1 MESHAIVIGIDGYD
15 PAIGTLDGAVRDA
28 LDFAAWVTGPGGV
41 PAANLRLLLG
51 PDLADPPPVLPAGVS
66 AISPASGR
74 KIRETIGGLRGTGG
88 KRLYFYFAGHG
99 VAFPQWPDDPM
110 LVPPEFIDPYY
121 HASDLLGFKDLFNRL
136 GDLTFQEQVCLID
149 ACRDFALPSY
159 EPVIPSGARFRL
171 EERKSRQYV
180 LFSVAPGQK
189 AAETGQGIWTRTLLD
204 GLTGRDYRP
213 VKPGTS
219 AQAPFE
225 VRLDDL
231 ADWICGEVKLRVQ
244 RKFLKDAARYV
255 QTPEYHRDPQGGDPV
270 MAIFTEENVPQ
281 ARLRVF
287 VEPSR
292 AHPTCR
298 VAVTQYVPT
307 LRREFVVQA
316 SPDPPLSVP
325 VSFALAPSAYS
336 IRAEAE
342 RFVVASRGW
351 TVLDDPTVRLT
362 LDAMPAPPDEFL
374 GGPADVTRGI
384 VVRETEEVYREGG
397 LRGAPLSF
405 GVSPT
410 RSAGSGTLVVT
421 SPDAAVWIEV
431 LDDRRKV
438 IHQAVGSF
446 ELDGLQPGIY
456 RVRLSL
462 PGAESSEETV
472 EVRPGAETRVRPSP
486 PATRLGAVVL
496 DRLRGLGIG
505 IEERGG
511 AVDFVHP
518 SEALGPV
525 AGARLASLLAFAFCA
540 AQWSEMGILERLRA
554 IGVRRVAA
562 ESNGLLALVGAGA
575 DKTEAELE
583 AFCAGSSL
591 ILRHGD
597 GRNTELSD
605 FELLS
610 GLPAAAQR
618 FIEIPEAGVLIA
630 ELHLP
635 GMAPTRYSLA
645 MLPERLTVFIAVAE
659 ADGTVEVQQYL
670 LRLPGRSGSMSSED
684 AIRGVRRLGLAQSFY
699 ARGKQVEALA
709 ASGPDLQ
716 KLLEGR
722 PLGPLLG
729 CLAGYGL
736 LQIGQAEEF
745 TREALPSLLRSF
757 PDLPDLHVLAGLCDA
772 PERRSEHFAEALR
785 RGLPIFSQGLRA
797 LADGSPEKPPH
808 LAEAL
813 ASLISGSPWTAWI
826 ARAPW

>member
-1 MESHAIVIGIDGYD
+1 MESHAIVIGVDGYD
-15 PAIGTLDGAVRDA
+15 PAIGKLEGAVSDA
-28 LDFAAWVTGPGGV
+28 LGFAAWVTGPGGV
-41 PAANLRLLLG
+41 PAANLRLLLA
-51 PDLADPPPVLPAGVS
+51 PDPAALPPALPAGVS
-66 AISPASGR
+66 AFSPVSGR
-74 KIRETIGGLRGTGG
+74 KIRETIGGLRGTEG

-121 HASDLLGFKDLFNRL
+121 HANDLLGFKDLFNRL

-204 GLTGRDYRP
+204 GLEGRDYRP
-213 VKPGTS
+213 VKAGNS

-231 ADWICGEVKLRVQ
+231 ADWVCGEVKLRV
-244 RKFLKDAARYV
+244 RKKFLKDAARYV
-255 QTPEYHRDPQGGDPV
+255 QTPEYHRDPQGGDPL
-270 MAIFTEENVPQ
+270 MAVFTEETVPR

-307 LRREFVVQA
+307 LRREFEIQA
-316 SPDPPLSVP
+316 SPGPPLPVP
-325 VSFALAPSAYS
+325 ASFTLPPSSYS

-342 RFVVASRGW
+342 RFVVARRGW
-351 TVLDDPTVRLT
+351 TVFDDSIVRLT
-362 LDAMPAPPDEFL
+362 LDEVLDETPPDDGFP
-374 GGPADVTRGI
+374 GGPGQVTRG
-384 VVRETEEVYREGG
+384 GH
-397 LRGAPLSF
+397 LSY
-405 GVSPT
+405 GVPVT
-410 RSAGSGTLVVT
+410 RSAGSGTLVVA

-438 IHQAVGSF
+438 VHQAVGSF
-446 ELDGLQPGIY
+446 ELAGLQPGIY

-462 PGAESSEETV
+462 PGAASNEETV
-472 EVRPGAETRVRPSP
+472 EVRSGAATRVRPSP
-486 PATRLGAVVL
+486 PATRLGAVVV

-505 IEERGG
+505 IEERDG

-525 AGARLASLLAFAFCA
+525 AGARLASLLAFASCA
-540 AQWSEMGILERLRA
+540 AQRSETGILERLRS
-554 IGVRRVAA
+554 IGVHRVAA
-562 ESNGLLALVGAGA
+562 ASSGLLVLVGTGA
-575 DKTEAELE
+575 DETEAGLASFLAECRLN
-583 AFCAGSSL
+583 
-591 ILRHGD
+591 LRDRD
-597 GRNTELSD
+597 GRITELRD
-605 FELLS
+605 FEPLP

-618 FIEIPEAGVLIA
+618 SLDIPEAGVLTA
-630 ELHLP
+630 ELRLP
-635 GMAPTRYSLA
+635 GMARTRYSLA
-645 MLPERLTVFIAVAE
+645 ILPERLTTFIAVAE

-670 LRLPGRSGSMSSED
+670 LRLPGRSGSMSPED

-699 ARGKQVEALA
+699 AAGRQDAALA
-709 ASGPDLQ
+709 ASGPLLQ
-716 KLLEGR
+716 ELLKGHWIE
-722 PLGPLLG
+722 PLLG

-736 LQIGQAEEF
+736 VRIGQAEDF

-757 PDLPDLHVLAGLCDA
+757 PELPDLHVLAGLCDA
-772 PERRSEHFAEALR
+772 PERRGEHFEEALR

-808 LAEAL
+808 LTEAL
-813 ASLISGSPWTAWI
+813 ASLIPGSPWTAWI
-826 ARAPW
+826 ARTPW